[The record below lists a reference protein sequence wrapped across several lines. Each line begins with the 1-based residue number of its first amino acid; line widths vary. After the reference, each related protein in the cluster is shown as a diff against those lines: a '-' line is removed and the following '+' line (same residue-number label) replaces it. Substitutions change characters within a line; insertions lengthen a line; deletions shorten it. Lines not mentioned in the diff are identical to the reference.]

1 MLSFEENKVSR
12 REEQRSQAKDK
23 ILSAAAACFA
33 EKGYSGCSV
42 QDIADRA
49 GMSKGALYVYYKSKE
64 KLFKTM
70 FLLEHHSAKGRM
82 ESSTA
87 KAPFLNGIIQ
97 FMAQCISNS
106 NFPIDHRL
114 WAEVLAVAA
123 RDPAIKQE
131 FGSSEREMRKSWV
144 AMLQKAVQA
153 GEIDQSLDLNAV
165 AIWLIAL
172 GDGLILRV
180 ADDPDYDFMKNLPLF
195 EKLVRRAL
203 RPDPTDETDHK
214 E

>member
-1 MLSFEENKVSR
+1 MSR
-12 REEQRSQAKDK
+12 REEQRSQARDK
-23 ILSAAAACFA
+23 ILTAAAACFA

-64 KLFKTM
+64 ELFKAM
-70 FLLEHHSAKGRM
+70 YVIEHNSAKERM
-82 ESSTA
+82 DEATA
-87 KAPFLNGIIQ
+87 VPPFLDGILH
-97 FMAQCISNS
+97 FMSQCITDSA
-106 NFPIDHRL
+106 FPMDHRL

-123 RDPAIKQE
+123 RDPAIKKGFVE
-131 FGSSEREMRKSWV
+131 SERAMRKFWV
-144 AMLQKAVQA
+144 GMLHKAAEA
-153 GEIDQSLDLNAV
+153 GEIDTSLDLDAT

-180 ADDPDYDFMKNLPLF
+180 ADDPEYDFRKNLPLF

-203 RPDPTDETDHK
+203 RP
-214 E
+214 